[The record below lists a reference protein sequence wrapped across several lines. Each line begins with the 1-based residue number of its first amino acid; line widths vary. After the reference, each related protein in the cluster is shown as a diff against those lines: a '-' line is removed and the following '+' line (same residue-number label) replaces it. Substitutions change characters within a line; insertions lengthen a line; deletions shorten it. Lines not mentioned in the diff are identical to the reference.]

1 MSAAKKLYI
10 AILVMLLG
18 IIGLIL
24 HNSIIFNVV
33 PTNDNEASEYYSEAS
48 YLEQNS
54 IHAGNMGESTTSS
67 NYYFVFDTL
76 RSGNSEFVESNE
88 LVHRLKKINEMFH
101 EEFSFTE
108 LGTQSLYYLGT
119 YTGEKEFTVETQNGL
134 SQINQK
140 AISHS
145 GDTIVTTPLKTTLV
159 GRSLCSNLETAIV
172 EGRCFNDTDFLV
184 YEPNQEI
191 NVLLG
196 NKYKSIYA
204 VGDVLNLNLLEK
216 DVTLKVIGFL
226 NEGVS
231 INTTTVMVQK
241 NPTEI
246 NLDWA
251 IILPF
256 YDILYEPSNQNEL
269 LYQTRFYLQKN
280 CGYIMAESD
289 HEAVLQ
295 DIDIATMEKD
305 LKNAGLT
312 HPNLKQYCYYK
323 NAVEYLSLQQNVLF
337 SISLSPVL
345 IEPCV

>member
-1 MSAAKKLYI
+1 MSAVKKLYI

-24 HNSIIFNVV
+24 YNSILVTV
-33 PTNDNEASEYYSEAS
+33 EPTNDKEASEQCSEAFN
-48 YLEQNS
+48 LEQNS
-54 IHAGNMGESTTSS
+54 IDAGNTGKSTTSS
-67 NYYFVFDTL
+67 DYYFVFDTL
-76 RSGNSEFVESNE
+76 RSSNSELVESKD
-88 LVHRLKKINEMFH
+88 LVHSLKKINEIFH

-108 LGTQSLYYLGT
+108 LGTQSLYFIGT

-140 AISHS
+140 AISYS
-145 GDTIVTTPLKTTLV
+145 GDTIVTTPLKTTIV
-159 GRSLCSNLETAIV
+159 GRSLCSYLDAAII
-172 EGRCFNDTDFLV
+172 EGRCFNDTDFLIS
-184 YEPNQEI
+184 EADQEI

-196 NKYKSIYA
+196 YKYKALYA
-204 VGDVLNLNLLEK
+204 VGDVLKLNLLEK
-216 DVTLKVIGFL
+216 DVTLNVIGFL
-226 NEGVS
+226 DEGVS

-241 NPTEI
+241 TPTEI
-246 NLDWA
+246 NLDCS

-280 CGYIMAESD
+280 CGYIMAEPD
-289 HEAVLQ
+289 HEDVLQ
-295 DIDIATMEKD
+295 DIDLTTMEED
-305 LKNAGLT
+305 LKNAGLK

-323 NAVEYLSLQQNVLF
+323 NAVECLSAQQNVLF

-345 IEPCV
+345 IELCI